1 MRKQIG
7 RAGSE
12 LLSAATGAGQEL
24 NLMQK
29 LANKLLP
36 LGLAFLL
43 IMTVAASS
51 FAVIEGKELSNGFW
65 WATVTATTVGYGDL
79 YPTHLS
85 SKIIGGLFMI
95 ICTFIVVPIV
105 TAKFS
110 AHLIVNSDAFT
121 HAEQEEL
128 KENARL
134 QTELMKEILKR
145 LDALEN
151 KS

>member
-1 MRKQIG
+1 MVRKQIDQ
-7 RAGSE
+7 AI
-12 LLSAATGAGQEL
+12 SAVGGAGQEL

-29 LANKLLP
+29 LANKILS
-36 LGLAFLL
+36 LAIAFAI
-43 IMTVAASS
+43 IMTIAAVS

-85 SKIIGGLFMI
+85 SKLIGGTFMM
-95 ICTFIVVPIV
+95 ICTFIIVPIV

-121 HAEQEEL
+121 HEEQEEL
-128 KENARL
+128 KAQARR
-134 QTELMKEILKR
+134 QTELLESIMAR